1 MSTHCSILMSTT
13 LFRTIPMASAFV
25 FALIFC
31 TGVILGYALRTM
43 RPQRTTTNEPS
54 GTSRRTARST
64 PSSAFGHVRRAF

>member
-1 MSTHCSILMSTT
+1 MSTHCSLLMSTA

-31 TGVILGYALRTM
+31 AGVTLGYALRTW
-43 RPQRTTTNEPS
+43 RTQRATTNEPS
-54 GTSRRTARST
+54 GTPRRTARST

>member
-1 MSTHCSILMSTT
+1 
-13 LFRTIPMASAFV
+13 MASAFV

-31 TGVILGYALRTM
+31 TGVMLGYALRTM

-64 PSSAFGHVRRAF
+64 PSSAFGHARRAF